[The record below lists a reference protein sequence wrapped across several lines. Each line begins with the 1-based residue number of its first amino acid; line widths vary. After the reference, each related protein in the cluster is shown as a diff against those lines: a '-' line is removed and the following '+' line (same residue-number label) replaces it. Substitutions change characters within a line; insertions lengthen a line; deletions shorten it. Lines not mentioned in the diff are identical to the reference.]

1 MHEWILILTLHLAG
15 QPGQVTDVAPT
26 IVGGFTNE
34 GRCQAAASEIAG
46 RLIVLANKSRAE
58 AGYQTN
64 TSGTGT
70 PSINSECVLILK

>member
-1 MHEWILILTLHLAG
+1 MHEWVLILTLHLTG

-34 GRCQAAASEIAG
+34 GRCKVAASEISD
-46 RLIVLANKSRAE
+46 RLIVLGNKSRAS

-64 TSGTGT
+64 TKSLGM
-70 PSINSECVLILK
+70 PAINSECILITK